1 MNALLCGNHSFLF
14 QRDKKM
20 STISDMPEIPLHPHC
35 QCTLIPVISEIE
47 LNRPYEDQSW
57 ETWFA
62 EQSKSSQQQMLGEQ
76 RFALFSKGLP
86 LASLVSKPEG
96 KIIPITTLVK
106 QMQKEKLLPQN
117 FQFKQQQLRVQVPT
131 ARETDQ
137 TSLLLQKKRG
147 PDTTWLEKTRSF
159 LRALDIPLNTETRK
173 GVYEA
178 ILRARKQWFEL
189 KSSGRFGDLE
199 APNVVNKGQMKSF
212 NKLLSWLGL
221 KIKGKQSEERQVFE
235 GVNTTQLPYLRR
247 RLLSLQTG
255 ELPWD
260 LTREEEI
267 LNKTKPK
274 KNASRIVKANWE
286 ERTRIWW
293 EKVQR
298 WNKSSEV
305 QQSRLTKE
313 IDKIEG
319 IQVTRTFIPLVEV
332 AEQLS
337 RANATERASLRVST
351 NMLTFSKNKRDA
363 TTLFINANVSPQDV
377 RRSVTQSLGETI
389 LRAITM
395 DRTIDGK
402 KITTVDAT
410 RKQLAR
416 LLEVSGWKHIRS
428 VSFDRLETLGPSK
441 YSTTTLPYASSD
453 PITFFKKLH
462 ERATFLSQ
470 EKLERIYTKSII
482 TQYNTLMRMLSGV
495 RETKSQLSFL
505 SEDSVRQEVIKEIRR
520 SERISRRKIE
530 SQRKAL
536 QEEQRKYT
544 ESLSTLQRQNRAQL
558 STQRKQLFDE
568 EVEIVR
574 KEYRGEIDNIPKA
587 VLESRINK
595 IAAQRVRDKL
605 VKQSQLNDVQDKK
618 LEVKPPNVNE
628 DIGPTPKTVALEQAR
643 QRYETMLQQLPENDR
658 IRLEAIPK
666 EEINRRINLL
676 ADEILKGYKIEE
688 DENIEGT

>member
-1 MNALLCGNHSFLF
+1 
-14 QRDKKM
+14 M